1 MQYFLSICIYQLWIR
16 IYIFAKSKKYVY
28 ETDEIFIGSFDGCGD
43 ECVGDFLYEWR
54 K

>member
-28 ETDEIFIGSFDGCGD
+28 ETNEIFLGGFDGCSNGN
-43 ECVGDFLYEWR
+43 VGYFLYEWGW
-54 K
+54 